1 MKRMMLAALAAL
13 VGSVA
18 SAGENLLPDSFVNAL
33 CQRRNTG
40 VSYLK
45 AEGGMPEGILV
56 TTDKALD
63 PIYKIETSA
72 AVPCAVICVKMRTGL
87 IPS

>member
-1 MKRMMLAALAAL
+1 MKHELKGLMKMKRMMLTALAAL

-33 CQRRNTG
+33 CQRRKTG

-63 PIYKIETSA
+63 QIYKI
-72 AVPCAVICVKMRTGL
+72 
-87 IPS
+87 